1 MDLRLYDTLTK
12 ERRPFVPLD
21 PGNVRM
27 YVCGPT
33 VYDFA
38 HIGNARPVIVFDVLF
53 RLLRHR
59 YGESHV
65 KYVRNIT
72 DVDDKIN
79 DRAARDFP
87 GLPLNEAI
95 RKVTEQTEK
104 QFHDD
109 VDALGCLRPTVEPR
123 ATEHIAEMRTL
134 IERLVQGGFA
144 YVAEDHVLFSPQ
156 AMNAANSVLPRYGA
170 LANRSLDEM
179 IAGARVDVAPY
190 KRDATDFVLWKPAK
204 PGEPSWPSPAGIEVE
219 GRPGWHIECSAMA
232 WKHLGEQF
240 DIHGGGIDLVFP
252 HHENELAQTC
262 CVFHEARMANV
273 WMHNG
278 FLQVEGAKMSKS
290 EGNFVTINELL
301 EGWQGEVLRLNML
314 RTHYRSP
321 IDWTNSSLEES
332 KRELQTWANALENT
346 EGMLFSMGQRGIG
359 KLPVPSD
366 AIVDA
371 LSDDLNTSQVLTELR
386 AMFARLRAGDR
397 KRSVELMESLEFLG
411 LLRSEQLAIYNP
423 YHVGSGGKLV
433 PLSVRPYLDQLQI
446 AVGNKQIERQ
456 TTLLAKLRVSGV
468 EVEVMPNGAVSYEV
482 IGEGVNADELMAARH
497 AARARK
503 DFKESDRIRDHLAAL
518 GYRARDNPDG
528 SSTLEPIR

>member
-1 MDLRLYDTLTK
+1 MDLRLYDTLTREK
-12 ERRPFVPLD
+12 RPFVPLD

-53 RLLRHR
+53 RLLRHL
-59 YGESHV
+59 YGEKHV
-65 KYVRNIT
+65 TYVRNIT

-79 DRAARDFP
+79 ARAAQDFP
-87 GLPLNEAI
+87 HLPLNEAI
-95 RKVTEQTEK
+95 RKVTELTEK

-156 AMNAANSVLPRYGA
+156 AMNSANSILPRYGA

-204 PGEPSWPSPAGIEVE
+204 LGEPSWPSPAGIAVR

-252 HHENELAQTC
+252 HHENELAQSC
-262 CVFHEARMANV
+262 CAFHEARMANV

-278 FLQVEGAKMSKS
+278 FLQVEGDKMSKS
-290 EGNFVTINELL
+290 LGNFVTIRELL
-301 EGWQGEVLRLNML
+301 ADWPGEVLRLNML
-314 RTHYRSP
+314 KTHYRSP
-321 IDWTNSSLEES
+321 TDWTVRGLEES
-332 KRELQTWANALENT
+332 AKTLDDWYTVAADVRGERASVAIIEALY
-346 EGMLFSMGQRGIG
+346 
-359 KLPVPSD
+359 
-366 AIVDA
+366 
-371 LSDDLNTSQVLTELR
+371 DDLNTPQMIASLHGLRNIAASGNTENRDEFAASLR
-386 AMFARLRAGDR
+386 MLGFLSEPVAKWNSR
-397 KRSVELMESLEFLG
+397 K
-411 LLRSEQLAIYNP
+411 QQA
-423 YHVGSGGKLV
+423 
-433 PLSVRPYLDQLQI
+433 
-446 AVGNKQIERQ
+446 
-456 TTLLAKLRVSGV
+456 SGV
-468 EVEVMPNGAVSYEV
+468 DAKQVDSL
-482 IGEGVNADELMAARH
+482 ISSRT

-503 DFKESDRIRDHLAAL
+503 DFKESDRIRDELAAM
-518 GYRARDNPDG
+518 GVVIKDSKEGTTWEIAR
-528 SSTLEPIR
+528 